1 MKNFWVN
8 LKKNKK
14 NKPILALAPLAG
26 YTDSAF
32 RLMCKKFGADVVY
45 SEMASVSALYHG
57 SDKTLKLLKFS
68 KTERPYVVQ
77 LFGSDKNHFIK
88 AIKIIE
94 KEIKPDGFDINFGCP
109 VKKVLKQGAGA
120 KLMSDLKLSREI
132 ILAVLSATK
141 LPISIKLR
149 TESFSV
155 NVIDFLKNIS
165 DLSISAIMIHGRTLN
180 QLFSGSIDL
189 SIIKKSRKYF
199 SGIILANGGINNL
212 SEALKVIKK
221 TGVDGVALG
230 RGALGQPW
238 IFSERYQLLTKDERK
253 KMAFK
258 VALSHLKLVKRKKGE
273 KTYGEFKGHL
283 AWYFKNFS
291 GASKIRSKIMLA
303 NNYNEI
309 ERILTSISN
318 KK

>member
-1 MKNFWVN
+1 MKNFWISF
-8 LKKNKK
+8 KK

-57 SDKTLKLLKFS
+57 SDKTLELLKFS

-141 LPISIKLR
+141 LPVSIKLR

-165 DLSISAIMIHGRTLN
+165 DLPISAIMIHGRTLN

-238 IFSERYQLLTKDERK
+238 IFSKQYQSLTTNERK

-258 VALSHLKLVKRKKGE
+258 VALNHLKLIKRKKGE
-273 KTYGEFKGHL
+273 TSYSKFKGHL

-291 GASKIRSKIMLA
+291 GASEIRSKIMLA
-303 NNYNEI
+303 DSYNEI
-309 ERILTSISN
+309 ERILIL
-318 KK
+318 K